1 MFDSQI
7 ASTFRRFSKLERTPR
22 MIVFPIVTDLHVIL
36 EDIDPAD
43 PGLRNSLNA
52 VEAIHQ
58 ADELFHFDFFADL
71 GDTGLGLI
79 HNRPAGKGLEML
91 RTYAE
96 THRKTEKPFFVCM
109 GNHDF
114 EEGLSDPEF
123 FGEIM
128 NRINQERGHHVQFGD
143 NASYGCFDLPEKK
156 IRLLF
161 LNTGDGN
168 PYLLDEKQLDFLQ
181 EKLQLPQGWEALLF
195 MHRCPH
201 KNGENVNAPEKHPS
215 FHRFEKIVCGS
226 GVVSGIFCGDS
237 HFDAEFQYGGIPGF
251 VSQGYGGIDQESMP
265 ECARKNPFDSTRELL
280 AEIVVYRPEM
290 KRIDLLRLGV
300 QDSAADRTG
309 SPSIL

>member
-1 MFDSQI
+1 MFESQI

-168 PYLLDEKQLDFLQ
+168 PYLFDEKQLDFLQ

-201 KNGENVNAPEKHPS
+201 KNGDNVNAPEKHPS
-215 FHRFEKIVCGS
+215 FHRFEKIV
-226 GVVSGIFCGDS
+226 VIDRTLMVAQKVS
-237 HFDAEFQYGGIPGF
+237 E
-251 VSQGYGGIDQESMP
+251 IDQGFGTFP
-265 ECARKNPFDSTRELL
+265 A
-280 AEIVVYRPEM
+280 
-290 KRIDLLRLGV
+290 IDFFHILFHAHLRFLRLFSITINSHLTIKQKACQHEKKQFHGES
-300 QDSAADRTG
+300 DNKNRKSAVKN
-309 SPSIL
+309 